1 MIDAQLT
8 YFDLAVIGVMLL
20 SCLFAFFR
28 GFVKEI
34 LSLGAWIGAGIIT
47 LYYFRDVA
55 EMIKP
60 HVKTEMVAGGLAT
73 LGLYVISLL
82 VFSIVNSMI
91 VRMMKESGDIGIL
104 DNSLGLL
111 FGAFRGAFVISLAY
125 FLMMT
130 VVNKENEPEWLK
142 NAHTKKYAERGA
154 VILGKAAP
162 DYLVELTSLK
172 EKIEEKQASGESV
185 ISLIR
190 GNGEDGES
198 KKTGESKEDNNID
211 RFMDNLNREENP

>member
-8 YFDLAVIGVMLL
+8 YFDLVVIGVMVL

-28 GFVKEI
+28 GFVKEV

-60 HVKTEMVAGGLAT
+60 HVKQEMVAGGLAT
-73 LGLYVISLL
+73 LGLYVTALLAFSL
-82 VFSIVNSMI
+82 FNGMI
-91 VRMMKESGDIGIL
+91 VRMMKEGGDIGIL
-104 DNSLGLL
+104 DNTLGLM

-130 VVNKENEPEWLK
+130 VFNDENAPEWLK
-142 NAHTKKYAERGA
+142 QAHTRKYAEQGA
-154 VILGKAAP
+154 IILGKAAP
-162 DYLVELTSLK
+162 DYMVELTSLQN
-172 EKIEEKQASGESV
+172 KIREKQVSGES
-185 ISLIR
+185 LMTLMR
-190 GNGEDGES
+190 GEEEDSGNSES
-198 KKTGESKEDNNID
+198 NARMNQ
-211 RFMDNLNREENP
+211 FMDNLNRENNQ